1 LKECA
6 ATGKEFAKMDGIKI
20 PVGRSGFADIR
31 KNGYYYIDKSGLIRD
46 ILKMDGRQVTL
57 ITRPRLFG
65 KTLGMSMLAEFF
77 DIRKDSK
84 ELFSGLSISK
94 DNQLCKSWMNQYP
107 TLFLSLKSVDGLD
120 IAKAYDKL
128 SAIVADLYKEH
139 LYLTESEKVDSFSKE
154 MYCQVASQKASQGT
168 VENSLLNLTRM
179 MQAYYGKPVILLMD
193 EYDVPLTKASDN
205 GYYKEMLDVMR
216 GIMQA
221 VKDNEALKFAVITG
235 CLRIAK
241 ESIFTGINNFVP
253 DSISDTRLNEY
264 FGFTQKEVD
273 LILKDTG
280 LTDYMEIIKEWYD
293 GYHFGGC
300 DVYCPWDVMNH
311 VERLMLDERA
321 KPAGYWKNSS
331 DNGIIRVFIDFAGEA
346 IARKLETL
354 LSGGY
359 VVQKVEEELTYNEL
373 LSSEENL
380 WSMLYL
386 TGYLTCVP
394 EGQLKTRLPEGYLA
408 LSIPNRE
415 IKEIF
420 ETTIGKWFQESA
432 QKWERKLLFSAVWKG
447 DARIL
452 TEEMSKLLR
461 RTISYYDYRE
471 DFYHAFFAGIFA
483 GAGYVVESNREHGE
497 GRGAIVV
504 QDYGGDRV
512 AVFEV
517 KYAKSQNDLERS
529 CEEAVAQIDSRMY
542 GEEFQDDYSKVFCYG
557 IFLKKTLSRSVEGVN
572 SKKAW

>member
-1 LKECA
+1 
-6 ATGKEFAKMDGIKI
+6 MDGIKI

-46 ILKMDGRQVTL
+46 ILKTDGRQVTL

-139 LYLTESEKVDSFSKE
+139 LYLTESEKVDSFSQE

-420 ETTIGKWFQESA
+420 EATIGKWFQESA

-557 IFLKKTLSRSVEGVN
+557 ISFYKKRCFIQLKE
-572 SKKAW
+572 

>member
-1 LKECA
+1 
-6 ATGKEFAKMDGIKI
+6 MDGIKI

-46 ILKMDGRQVTL
+46 ILKTDGRQVTL

-461 RTISYYDYRE
+461 RTISYYDYQE

-529 CEEAVAQIDSRMY
+529 CEEAAAQIDSRMY

-557 IFLKKTLSRSVEGVN
+557 ISFYKKRCFIQLKE
-572 SKKAW
+572 

>member
-1 LKECA
+1 MQELLQTEQRL
-6 ATGKEFAKMDGIKI
+6 GKELAKMNEIKI

-31 KNGYYYIDKSGLIRD
+31 KNGYYYVDKSGLIRD
-46 ILKMDGRQVTL
+46 ILKTDGRQVTL

-420 ETTIGKWFQESA
+420 EATIGKWFQESA

-529 CEEAVAQIDSRMY
+529 CEEAAAQIDSRMY

-557 IFLKKTLSRSVEGVN
+557 ISFYKKRCFIQLKE
-572 SKKAW
+572 

>member
-1 LKECA
+1 MQELLQTEQRL
-6 ATGKEFAKMDGIKI
+6 GKELAKMNEIKI

-31 KNGYYYIDKSGLIRD
+31 KNGYYYVDKSGLIRD
-46 ILKMDGRQVTL
+46 ILKTDGRQVTL

-84 ELFSGLSISK
+84 ELFSGFSISK

-359 VVQKVEEELTYNEL
+359 VVQKVEEELTYNVL

-420 ETTIGKWFQESA
+420 EATIGKWFQESA

-557 IFLKKTLSRSVEGVN
+557 ISFYKKRCFIQLKE
-572 SKKAW
+572 

>member
-1 LKECA
+1 
-6 ATGKEFAKMDGIKI
+6 MDGIKI

-46 ILKMDGRQVTL
+46 ILKTDGRQVTL
-57 ITRPRLFG
+57 ITRPWLFG

-420 ETTIGKWFQESA
+420 EATIGKWFQESA

-557 IFLKKTLSRSVEGVN
+557 ISFYKKRCFIQLKE
-572 SKKAW
+572 

>member
-1 LKECA
+1 
-6 ATGKEFAKMDGIKI
+6 M
-20 PVGRSGFADIR
+20 
-31 KNGYYYIDKSGLIRD
+31 N
-46 ILKMDGRQVTL
+46 GRQVTL
-57 ITRPRLFG
+57 ITRPRRFG
-65 KTLGMSMLAEFF
+65 KTLGMSMLSEFF

-84 ELFSGLSISK
+84 ELFAGLSISK
-94 DNQLCKSWMNQYP
+94 DNHLCKSWMNQYP

-120 IAKAYDKL
+120 FMKAYDKL
-128 SAIVADLYKEH
+128 TAIIADLYKEH
-139 LYLTESEKVDSFSKE
+139 LYLTESEKVDAFSKE
-154 MYCQVASQKASQGT
+154 TYFQVAAQKASQGT
-168 VENSLLNLTRM
+168 IENSLLNLTRM
-179 MQAYYGKPVILLMD
+179 MHTYYGKPVILLMD

-241 ESIFTGINNFVP
+241 ESIFTGTNNFVP

-273 LILKDTG
+273 LVLKDTG
-280 LTDYMEIIKEWYD
+280 LVNYTEVLKEWYD
-293 GYHFGGC
+293 GYHFGDC

-311 VERLMLDERA
+311 VERLMLNVRA
-321 KPAGYWKNSS
+321 KPVGYWKNSS
-331 DNGIIRVFIDFAGEA
+331 DNGIIRMFIEFAGET
-346 IARKLETL
+346 ITRKLETL

-373 LSSEENL
+373 LRSEENL

-386 TGYLTCVP
+386 TGYLTCVR
-394 EGQLKTRLPEGYLA
+394 EGQLKSPLPEGCLA

-420 ETTIGKWFQESA
+420 ETTIGKWFQESV
-432 QKWERKLLFSAVWKG
+432 QKWERKVLFGAVWKG
-447 DARIL
+447 DACTL

-461 RTISYYDYRE
+461 KTISYYDYQE
-471 DFYHAFFAGIFA
+471 AFYHAFFAGIFA

-497 GRGAIVV
+497 GRSDVVV
-504 QDYGGDRV
+504 QDYQGDRI

-517 KYAKSQNDLERS
+517 KYAKSLDGLEKS
-529 CEEAVAQIDSRMY
+529 CEEAIAQMDRRMY
-542 GEEFQDDYSKVFCYG
+542 GEEFQDDYSKVLCYG
-557 IFLKKTLSRSVEGVN
+557 ISFFKKRCFVKLKE
-572 SKKAW
+572 

>member
-1 LKECA
+1 
-6 ATGKEFAKMDGIKI
+6 MDGIKI

-46 ILKMDGRQVTL
+46 ILKTDGRQVTL

-84 ELFSGLSISK
+84 ELFSGFSISK

-557 IFLKKTLSRSVEGVN
+557 ISFYKKRCFIQLKE
-572 SKKAW
+572 

>member
-1 LKECA
+1 MQELLQTEQRL
-6 ATGKEFAKMDGIKI
+6 GKELAKMNEIKI

-31 KNGYYYIDKSGLIRD
+31 KNGYYYVDKSGLIRD
-46 ILKMDGRQVTL
+46 ILKTDGRQVTL

-420 ETTIGKWFQESA
+420 EATIGKWFQESA

-557 IFLKKTLSRSVEGVN
+557 ISFYKKRCFIQLKE
-572 SKKAW
+572 

>member
-1 LKECA
+1 
-6 ATGKEFAKMDGIKI
+6 MDGIKI

-46 ILKMDGRQVTL
+46 ILKTDGRQVTL

-205 GYYKEMLDVMR
+205 GYYKVMLDVMR

-386 TGYLTCVP
+386 TGYLTCVL

-420 ETTIGKWFQESA
+420 EATIGKWFQESA

-557 IFLKKTLSRSVEGVN
+557 ISFYKKRCFIQLKE
-572 SKKAW
+572 

>member
-1 LKECA
+1 
-6 ATGKEFAKMDGIKI
+6 MDGIKI

-205 GYYKEMLDVMR
+205 GYYKEMLEVMR

>member
-1 LKECA
+1 
-6 ATGKEFAKMDGIKI
+6 MDGIKI

-46 ILKMDGRQVTL
+46 ILKTDGRQVTL
-57 ITRPRLFG
+57 MTRPRLFG

-205 GYYKEMLDVMR
+205 GYYKVMLDVMR

-420 ETTIGKWFQESA
+420 EATIGKWFQESA

-557 IFLKKTLSRSVEGVN
+557 ISFYKKRCFIQLKE
-572 SKKAW
+572 

>member
-1 LKECA
+1 MKECA
-6 ATGKEFAKMDGIKI
+6 AIGKEFAKMDGIKI

-46 ILKMDGRQVTL
+46 ILKTDGRQVTL

-107 TLFLSLKSVDGLD
+107 TLFLSLKSVGGLD
-120 IAKAYDKL
+120 FAKAYDKL
-128 SAIVADLYKEH
+128 SAIVAELYKEH

-420 ETTIGKWFQESA
+420 EATIGKWFQESA

-557 IFLKKTLSRSVEGVN
+557 ISFYKKRCFIQLKE
-572 SKKAW
+572 

>member
-1 LKECA
+1 
-6 ATGKEFAKMDGIKI
+6 MDGIKI

-557 IFLKKTLSRSVEGVN
+557 IFLKKNAVSFS
-572 SKKAW
+572 

>member
-1 LKECA
+1 
-6 ATGKEFAKMDGIKI
+6 MDGIKI

-46 ILKMDGRQVTL
+46 ILKTDGRQVTL

-205 GYYKEMLDVMR
+205 GYYKVMLDVMR

-280 LTDYMEIIKEWYD
+280 LANYTEIIKEWYD

-386 TGYLTCVP
+386 TGYLTCVL

-420 ETTIGKWFQESA
+420 EATIGKWFQESA

-557 IFLKKTLSRSVEGVN
+557 ISFYKKRCFIQLKE
-572 SKKAW
+572 